1 MRRSH
6 PANKNIY
13 KALRDAKVD
22 YARLQPWFAFP
33 RLGVAELEA
42 PKDGKT
48 YWDFAEMDHIVLDFF
63 AASEG
68 RPVIVNFSTIPEW
81 MIKTDKPVAYPSDP
95 GEIFWGY
102 GPGKELRDTTL
113 KELVE
118 YYNRLASWYMKGGFT
133 DEYGKIHTSNYNF
146 KIDYWEVLNEIDLEH
161 QFSPQQLTK
170 IYDAIVT
177 DLHKLIPDMKF
188 SALALAYPH
197 NGMHYFEYFLN
208 PKNHRPGIPLDMFS
222 YHVYISSYGDKWNEG
237 AELEKQQYAFFKTA
251 DGFLKDVDR
260 IDSIKQSMSPD
271 TKTCISELGTQPPGN
286 PSDPA
291 LLIPEN
297 WWPLSNAIFAYV
309 YPALVKKG
317 VEIVDIAELIDYPGM
332 FPGTTILD
340 WNTGLPNARY
350 RGMKLLKDNFGPGD
364 DLIKTEE
371 TSEKFLAQAFIVS
384 NGARKVL
391 LVNKTNREI
400 AIIVPEAKNS
410 KMNYV
415 DQSTGS
421 NPPGSIILKDDKI
434 ILSAFRVAVIE
445 FPAVDQ
451 GLIIYDAPSG
461 AGHNEDYTIQV
472 RKEGGTWQYLFGYNA
487 VNMNKGPYP
496 GPAATPLNSQTFAY
510 FDSDF
515 RQRIEVKVTKNRGAF
530 TNARIR
536 PYSYG
541 ITFTQSGN
549 SISFFLDQPR
559 KISVEF
565 EKDIYHNLFLF
576 ANRVETN
583 PPREGDK
590 GVTYFGPGFHDAGT
604 INLASGGTIYLAG
617 GSIVRGNIKGSE
629 ISDASVR
636 GHGILQNGGIRIY
649 NSDNIAIEGIIII
662 DSPGWCI
669 VPSQVDNS
677 IIRDVKIIN
686 KGVSTDGA
694 DPSGCRNLTFDNVFF
709 RIPDDCISVKCYRVA
724 RSNLDMI
731 IQNSVFWSD
740 AAHCILIG
748 PEGNG
753 LSTERVLISNCD
765 FLECKYTSSDYWG
778 VFGITNGDNMTI
790 RDITI
795 ENCRVDDF
803 SYSNLVAFRIE
814 TNEWVKAP
822 GGPIKNIVFRN
833 ISYNGKNIN
842 TNYIK
847 GYDNTRC
854 VDSVTFENLKI
865 NGQRIMSAK
874 QGRFQIGPYA
884 TNVVFK

>member
-1 MRRSH
+1 
-6 PANKNIY
+6 
-13 KALRDAKVD
+13 
-22 YARLQPWFAFP
+22 
-33 RLGVAELEA
+33 
-42 PKDGKT
+42 
-48 YWDFAEMDHIVLDFF
+48 
-63 AASEG
+63 
-68 RPVIVNFSTIPEW
+68 
-81 MIKTDKPVAYPSDP
+81 
-95 GEIFWGY
+95 
-102 GPGKELRDTTL
+102 
-113 KELVE
+113 
-118 YYNRLASWYMKGGFT
+118 
-133 DEYGKIHTSNYNF
+133 
-146 KIDYWEVLNEIDLEH
+146 
-161 QFSPQQLTK
+161 
-170 IYDAIVT
+170 
-177 DLHKLIPDMKF
+177 
-188 SALALAYPH
+188 
-197 NGMHYFEYFLN
+197 
-208 PKNHRPGIPLDMFS
+208 
-222 YHVYISSYGDKWNEG
+222 
-237 AELEKQQYAFFKTA
+237 
-251 DGFLKDVDR
+251 
-260 IDSIKQSMSPD
+260 
-271 TKTCISELGTQPPGN
+271 
-286 PSDPA
+286 
-291 LLIPEN
+291 
-297 WWPLSNAIFAYV
+297 
-309 YPALVKKG
+309 
-317 VEIVDIAELIDYPGM
+317 
-332 FPGTTILD
+332 
-340 WNTGLPNARY
+340 
-350 RGMKLLKDNFGPGD
+350 
-364 DLIKTEE
+364 
-371 TSEKFLAQAFIVS
+371 
-384 NGARKVL
+384 
-391 LVNKTNREI
+391 
-400 AIIVPEAKNS
+400 
-410 KMNYV
+410 
-415 DQSTGS
+415 
-421 NPPGSIILKDDKI
+421 
-434 ILSAFRVAVIE
+434 
-445 FPAVDQ
+445 
-451 GLIIYDAPSG
+451 
-461 AGHNEDYTIQV
+461 
-472 RKEGGTWQYLFGYNA
+472 
-487 VNMNKGPYP
+487 MNKGPYP

-649 NSDNIAIEGIIII
+649 NSDHIAIEGIIII